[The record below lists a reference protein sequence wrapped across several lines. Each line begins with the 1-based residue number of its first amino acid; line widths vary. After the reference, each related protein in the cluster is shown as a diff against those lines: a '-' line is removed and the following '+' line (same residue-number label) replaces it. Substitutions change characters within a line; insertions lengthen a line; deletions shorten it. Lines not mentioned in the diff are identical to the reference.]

1 MENSS
6 QNKNDKKSL
15 ILFVSAMLIF
25 GTVGIFRRFI
35 PVSSALLA
43 CFRGLSGALF
53 LVIPAFIQKKKL
65 RNNIGK
71 KNFLILIVTG
81 ILIGLNWP
89 LLFEAYN
96 YTTVATATLCYYMEP
111 TIVVLLSPLVLK
123 EKLTVK
129 KSLCALAA
137 IVGMV
142 FVSGVIEGG
151 GMSFTDFKGVLFG
164 LGAAVLYSAVVL
176 TNKKVPGIDAYEK
189 TTIQLFSAS
198 IILVPYLLIFEDFT
212 AIKLNALAIIMM
224 IIVGLLHTGIAY
236 AMYFGSMDGLQAQSI
251 AIFSYLDP
259 IFAVILSAVL
269 LREPMTLFG
278 IIGAVLIIGAAMISE
293 VTFKRKSVS
302 V

>member
-53 LVIPAFIQKKKL
+53 LVIPAFLRKKKL

-71 KNFLILIVTG
+71 KNVLLLIVTG
-81 ILIGLNWP
+81 ILIGLNWL

-151 GMSFTDFKGVLFG
+151 SMSFTDLKGVLFG

-176 TNKKVPGIDAYEK
+176 MNKKVPGIDAYEK

-269 LREPMTLFG
+269 LRESMTLFG

-293 VTFKRKSVS
+293 VTFKRKRVAD
-302 V
+302 

>member
-15 ILFVSAMLIF
+15 ILFISAMLIF

-53 LVIPAFIQKKKL
+53 LVIPAFIRKKKL

-71 KNFLILIVTG
+71 KNVLILIVTG
-81 ILIGLNWP
+81 ILIGLNWL

-151 GMSFTDFKGVLFG
+151 GMSFTDLKGVLFG

-293 VTFKRKSVS
+293 VTFKRKRVAD
-302 V
+302 

>member
-53 LVIPAFIQKKKL
+53 LVIPAFIRKKKL

-81 ILIGLNWP
+81 ILIGLNWI

-151 GMSFTDFKGVLFG
+151 GMSFTDLKGVLFG

-176 TNKKVPGIDAYEK
+176 MNKKVPGIDAYEK

-293 VTFKRKSVS
+293 VTFKRKRVS
-302 V
+302 D

>member
-71 KNFLILIVTG
+71 KNFLILIATG
-81 ILIGLNWP
+81 ILIGLNWL

>member
-81 ILIGLNWP
+81 ILIGLNWL

>member
-81 ILIGLNWP
+81 ILIGLNWL

-142 FVSGVIEGG
+142 FVSGVIEGE
-151 GMSFTDFKGVLFG
+151 GMSFTDLKGVLFG

-176 TNKKVPGIDAYEK
+176 MNKKVPGIDAYEK

>member
-81 ILIGLNWP
+81 ILIGLNWL

-224 IIVGLLHTGIAY
+224 IIVCLLHTGIAY

>member
-1 MENSS
+1 M
-6 QNKNDKKSL
+6 
-15 ILFVSAMLIF
+15 
-25 GTVGIFRRFI
+25 
-35 PVSSALLA
+35 
-43 CFRGLSGALF
+43 
-53 LVIPAFIQKKKL
+53 IPAFIQKKKL

-81 ILIGLNWP
+81 ILIGLNWL

-142 FVSGVIEGG
+142 FVSGVIEGE
-151 GMSFTDFKGVLFG
+151 GMSFTDLKGVLFG

-176 TNKKVPGIDAYEK
+176 MNKKVPGIDAYEK

-269 LREPMTLFG
+269 LSEPMTLFG

-302 V
+302 D

>member
-1 MENSS
+1 M
-6 QNKNDKKSL
+6 
-15 ILFVSAMLIF
+15 
-25 GTVGIFRRFI
+25 
-35 PVSSALLA
+35 
-43 CFRGLSGALF
+43 
-53 LVIPAFIQKKKL
+53 VIPAFIQKKKL

-81 ILIGLNWP
+81 ILIGLNWL

-269 LREPMTLFG
+269 LRDPMTLFG

>member
-6 QNKNDKKSL
+6 QSKNDKKSL
-15 ILFVSAMLIF
+15 ILFISAMLIF

-53 LVIPAFIQKKKL
+53 LVILAFLQKKKL
-65 RNNIGK
+65 RHNIGK
-71 KNFLILIVTG
+71 KNVIILIVTG
-81 ILIGLNWP
+81 ILIGLNWI

-129 KSLCALAA
+129 KSICALIA

-142 FVSGVIEGG
+142 FVSGVTESGG
-151 GMSFTDFKGVLFG
+151 LNISDFKGVLFG

-189 TTIQLFSAS
+189 TIIQLFSAS
-198 IILVPYLLIFEDFT
+198 IILVPYLLVFEDFT
-212 AIKLNALAIIMM
+212 AIKLDALAIVMLIV
-224 IIVGLLHTGIAY
+224 VGLLHTGVAY

-259 IFAVILSAVL
+259 IFAVLLSAL
-269 LREPMTLFG
+269 FLRETMTVFG
-278 IIGAVLIIGAAMISE
+278 IIGAVLIIGAALVSE
-293 VTFKRKSVS
+293 VTFKRKRVTE
-302 V
+302 

>member
-81 ILIGLNWP
+81 ILMGLNWL

>member
-1 MENSS
+1 
-6 QNKNDKKSL
+6 
-15 ILFVSAMLIF
+15 MLIF

-81 ILIGLNWP
+81 ILIGLNWL

-142 FVSGVIEGG
+142 FVSGVIEGE
-151 GMSFTDFKGVLFG
+151 GMSFTDLKGVLFG

-176 TNKKVPGIDAYEK
+176 MNKKVPGIDAYEK

-293 VTFKRKSVS
+293 VTFKRKRVT

>member
-81 ILIGLNWP
+81 ILIGLNWL

-137 IVGMV
+137 IVGMG

>member
-81 ILIGLNWP
+81 ILIGLNWL

-293 VTFKRKSVS
+293 VTFKRKRVAD
-302 V
+302 

>member
-81 ILIGLNWP
+81 ILIGLNWL

-151 GMSFTDFKGVLFG
+151 GMSFTDLKGVLFG

-176 TNKKVPGIDAYEK
+176 MNKKVPGIDAYEK

-212 AIKLNALAIIMM
+212 TIKLNALAIIMM

>member
-81 ILIGLNWP
+81 ILIGLNWL

-151 GMSFTDFKGVLFG
+151 GMSFTDLKGVLFG

-176 TNKKVPGIDAYEK
+176 MNKKVPGIDAYEK

-198 IILVPYLLIFEDFT
+198 IILVPYLLVFEDFT

-293 VTFKRKSVS
+293 VTFKRKRVT